1 VRLFK
6 PAGAGAKATLT
17 WYVSVQAPD
26 GRWRSI
32 RGFTDKGMTEDLGRH
47 VEALIARRVNR
58 EPPDAALA
66 AWLEGLT
73 PYLRKRLER
82 IGVFDGQR
90 AAAGKSIAEHLA
102 DWRAYLEGRDCA
114 PRYVEGAAAAVRQ
127 LADAAGLRLL
137 SDIDP
142 DTVEA
147 HLADLSS
154 RGLAD
159 RTRNAHLA
167 NIRAFCRWAVHVG
180 RLTADP
186 MARVRA
192 IREEARRER
201 RALSAE
207 EVRRLLTTAA
217 EQPPRYGLTGAE
229 RGLLYRLAAESGLR
243 ASELRSL
250 TAASFSLDGPT
261 PTVTVE
267 ARHSKRR
274 KRDTLPLRPD
284 TAEALRAQLNGKA
297 PTAPALAVPSSNR
310 TAAMLREDA
319 EAAGLDTAGLDF
331 HSLRHTCASLLCAA
345 GVHPRVAQSL
355 MRHSDINLTLSR
367 YSHVLVEQESDALAA
382 LPDLSAPPADAAR
395 ATGTDDAPV
404 SRNANALSVAPPLR
418 QRAEFGTTSAHRGAL
433 KDPAPA
439 TAEGIQKPQNVAE
452 TCEFP
457 AEVDTSDRGAGEG
470 IRTLDVQLG
479 KLALYH

>member
-6 PAGAGAKATLT
+6 PRGGSGKRTPV
-17 WYVSVQAPD
+17 WYVSVQIPD
-26 GRWRSI
+26 GRRRSI

-73 PYLRKRLER
+73 PYLRTRLEC
-82 IGVFDGQR
+82 IGIFDGQR
-90 AAAGKSIAEHLA
+90 AAAGKAIAEHLA
-102 DWRAYLEGRDCA
+102 DWARHLEGKGCA
-114 PRYVEGAAAAVRQ
+114 PRYIAVAVAAVRH

-137 SDIDP
+137 SDIQA

-147 HLADLSS
+147 HLADLTSH
-154 RGLAD
+154 GLAD

-167 NIRAFCRWAVHVG
+167 SIRAFCRWAVYGG

-186 MARVRA
+186 VARVRA
-192 IREEARRER
+192 IREEPRRER

-207 EVRRLLTTAA
+207 ELLRLLRAA
-217 EQPPRYGLTGAE
+217 AKEPPRYGLSGAE
-229 RGLLYRLAAESGLR
+229 RALIYRLAAESGLR

-250 TAASFSLDGPT
+250 TAGSFHLAGGA

-274 KRDTLPLRPD
+274 QRDTLPLRPD
-284 TAEALRAQLNGKA
+284 MAKALRAHLSGKA
-297 PTAPALAVPSSNR
+297 ATAPALAVPSSNR
-310 TAAMLREDA
+310 TAAMIREDA
-319 EAAGLDTAGLDF
+319 EAAGLDLAGLDF
-331 HSLRHTCASLLCAA
+331 HSLRHTTGTLLAAS

-355 MRHSDINLTLSR
+355 MRHSDINLTMSR
-367 YSHVLVEQESDALAA
+367 YSHVLVEQEAEALAA
-382 LPDLSAPPADAAR
+382 LPDFGAPPAEAGR
-395 ATGTDDAPV
+395 ATGTDGAAV
-404 SRNANALSVAPPLR
+404 SRHGDKLLVAPPLR
-418 QRAEFGTTSAHRGAL
+418 KKADFGTISAHRGAL
-433 KDPAPA
+433 KGPAPA
-439 TAEGIQKPQNVAE
+439 PAESTEKPQEVAE
-452 TCEFP
+452 TGEFP
-457 AEVDTSDRGAGEG
+457 PEVVGAGEG

-479 KLALYH
+479 KLTLYH